1 MRPCQILLF
10 LSVNTNLAL
19 GTGFVWAQTE
29 KTDAALGAQRFMEFC
44 AGCHGADGRGGD
56 KAPSLVS
63 LSNPA
68 ARSDTELLRIVHDG
82 TTGGMPPFAQIG
94 NVNIEAVVHYVR
106 LLQGE
111 SASTKAASGAGALGN
126 ADAGRELYF
135 GKAHCSACHLM
146 QGKGG
151 FIACDLTA
159 YGRNRYPDAIR
170 RAITNPD
177 DPLVRSSQV
186 VKVTTSAGKNLTG
199 VLRNEDNFTVA
210 LQSEDGRYHLFPR
223 SDLREVQYTGHSLMP
238 RDYAKRLTPKE
249 LDDLVS
255 FIIAAGSPAHDEATQ
270 DH

>member
-1 MRPCQILLF
+1 MRPHQILAF
-10 LSVNTNLAL
+10 LSLSANLAL
-19 GTGFVWAQTE
+19 CCGSVWAQARR
-29 KTDAALGAQRFMEFC
+29 TDAALGAQRFMEFC

-63 LSNPA
+63 PPNPVA
-68 ARSDTELLRIVHDG
+68 QSDAELIRIVHEG

-94 NVNIEAVVHYVR
+94 DANIEAVVHYVR
-106 LLQGE
+106 LLQGQ
-111 SASTKAASGAGALGN
+111 SASSKTASQAGALGN

-135 GKAHCSACHLM
+135 GKAQCSACHLM

-151 FIACDLTA
+151 FIAGSLTF
-159 YGRNRYPDAIR
+159 YGRNRDPDAIH

-186 VKVTTSAGKNLTG
+186 VKVTTTAGENLTG

-210 LQSEDGRYHLFPR
+210 LQSEDGRYHLLAR
-223 SDLREVQYTGHSLMP
+223 SDLKEVQYTGHSLMP
-238 RDYAKRLTPKE
+238 SDYAKRLGPKE

-255 FIIAAGSPAHDEATQ
+255 FIIAASRPALDEAAQ
-270 DH
+270 DR